1 MDHVCPSALPLCF
14 HPTPVPLSLALSP
27 EGHLIADELA
37 EASSC
42 FTPTHE
48 VIVREKLSGGGS
60 QLMLW
65 LASLKASADLPLP
78 AVYWRE
84 IAGHWLSRFCHRGGT
99 APEELSEEESSKLVE
114 QAPPIRGAEHLNP
127 NVLRALW
134 KAFGDEVLQLSSTHP
149 RGPDG
154 WLHENLPHWHLV
166 GRVTLH
172 LAENKKDIECPFAF
186 LATYTSGLNA
196 EGRTRHLPLQQ
207 AVKEYAGMQNRAVLL
222 NLLEPLSRAAE
233 KSPWVREQLE
243 SGTIYRPQAWTPG
256 QALKFLRELPR
267 FEESGLSVRI
277 PDWWKPSAPPRPK
290 VEVAIGEAP
299 PKPATNGGLL
309 TFNIDLTLDG
319 EKLTPEELAAI
330 KTAEGLALVKGRWVE
345 ADADKLEAV
354 LNHWRQ
360 AHAMQFSGGISF
372 LQAMRLLSG
381 VRIEAKDADV
391 LTDDASAWTGI
402 KAGPW
407 LDELLHDLRD
417 PSRLEQIA
425 SNGDLKATLRPYQQ
439 EGVNWLHFMVK
450 LGIGA
455 CLADDMGLGKTM
467 QVLALLL
474 HLKQSEP
481 DAGPSLLVVPA
492 SLLLNWKAEADKFA
506 PSLRVLI
513 AHPSGDA
520 VKLGRLGKGRG
531 EVLDDIDLVVTTYG
545 MLSRVAAL
553 KQRTWRLA
561 ILDEAQ
567 AIKNPTAAQTRTV
580 KELEARGRIALT
592 GTPVENRLADL
603 WSLFDFINPGLLGS
617 GPAFGR
623 FVKSISKKDGLNYG
637 PLRKLVK
644 PYILRRLKTDKSIIS
659 DLPDKT
665 EMNAWCH
672 LTKPQAILYQRV
684 VEQLAKDLA
693 VTENEQKMGVILGA
707 LMAFKQICNHPA
719 QHSGDTHYD
728 PAQSGKFARLKE
740 LCQPIAER
748 QERVLL
754 FTQFTVIIPALR
766 ELLKGIFGRDGLVLT
781 GATEVTQRRAM
792 VEEFQREGGPPFFIL
807 SLKAGGTGLTLTAAS
822 HVIHFDRWWNPAV
835 ENQATDRAY
844 RIGQKKNVLVHKF
857 VCRGTLEERIDRIIM
872 DKRGLADG
880 LLSDGDEVALTQMS
894 DAELIEFVSL
904 DVNQVTGE

>member
-1 MDHVCPSALPLCF
+1 MS
-14 HPTPVPLSLALSP
+14 LSES
-27 EGHLIADELA
+27 
-37 EASSC
+37 
-42 FTPTHE
+42 HE
-48 VIVREKLSGGGS
+48 VQARECLHQGGAA
-60 QLMLW
+60 LMLW
-65 LASLKASADLPLP
+65 LASLKSNAELPLP

-84 IAGHWLSRFCHRGGT
+84 ISGHWLSRFCHRGGV
-99 APEELSEEESSKLVE
+99 APDEVTTEEAAKLIE
-114 QAPPIRGAEHLNP
+114 QVPPMRGAEYLTLE
-127 NVLRALW
+127 VFKALW
-134 KAFGDEVLQLSSTHP
+134 LGFGTHVIERSSAHP
-149 RGPDG
+149 QGTDG
-154 WLHENLPHWHLV
+154 WLHEVLPHWHLV

-186 LATYTSGLNA
+186 LATYTSALNA
-196 EGRTRHLPLQQ
+196 EGKARHLPLQQ
-207 AVKEYAGMQNRAVLL
+207 AVKEFSGAQNRAVLL

-233 KSPWVREQLE
+233 KSAWAREQVGN
-243 SGTIYRPQAWTPG
+243 GTIYRPQAWTPG
-256 QALKFLRELPR
+256 QALKFLRELPL
-267 FEESGLSVRI
+267 FEESGLTVRI

-290 VEVAIGEAP
+290 VEVTIGDAAP
-299 PKPATNGGLL
+299 KQNAANSLL
-309 TFNIDLTLDG
+309 NFKIELTLNG
-319 EKLTPEELAAI
+319 ETLTPEELEAI
-330 KTAEGLALVKGRWVE
+330 KTAEGLVLVKGRWVE

-372 LQAMRLLSG
+372 LQAMRFLSG
-381 VRIEAKDADV
+381 ARIEAREAEV
-391 LTDDASAWTGI
+391 LNDDAREWTGI

-407 LDELLHDLRD
+407 LDELLTSLRD
-417 PSRLEQIA
+417 PSRLDEIA
-425 SNGDLKATLRPYQQ
+425 SHPDLKATLRPYQRD
-439 EGVNWLHFMVK
+439 GVNWLHFLVR

-474 HLKQSEP
+474 HLKRSEP
-481 DAGPSLLVVPA
+481 ESGPSLLVVPA

-506 PSLRVLI
+506 PSLRVFI
-513 AHPSGDA
+513 AHPSGDSA
-520 VKLGRLGKGRG
+520 RLDRLSKGRG
-531 EVLDDIDLVVTTYG
+531 EALQNVDLVITTYG
-545 MLSRVAAL
+545 MLNRVAAL
-553 KQRTWRLA
+553 KQHEWRLA
-561 ILDEAQ
+561 VLDEAQ
-567 AIKNPTAAQTRTV
+567 AIKNPTAAQTKSV
-580 KELEARGRIALT
+580 KELKAQGRIALT
-592 GTPVENRLADL
+592 GTPVENHLADL

-617 GPAFGR
+617 GAAFGR
-623 FVKSISKKDGLNYG
+623 FVKSISRKDGLYYA

-665 EMNAWCH
+665 EMNAWCQ

-684 VEQLAKDLA
+684 VDQLAKDLA
-693 VTENEQKMGVILGA
+693 ESEKEQKMGVILGA
-707 LMAFKQICNHPA
+707 LMAFNQICNHPA

-728 PAQSGKFARLKE
+728 PAQSGKFARLRE

-754 FTQFTVIIPALR
+754 FTQFTAIIPALR

-781 GATEVTQRRAM
+781 GATEVKQRRAL
-792 VEEFQREGGPPFFIL
+792 VEEFQVETGPPFFIL

-880 LLSDGDEVALTQMS
+880 LLSDGDEVSLTQLS
-894 DAELIEFVSL
+894 DAELLDFVSL
-904 DVNQVTGE
+904 DVNQVAGE